1 MATSKRHRAKRIA
14 LFNHKGGVGKT
25 TLTVNIA
32 AALAS
37 LGKRVLLVDAD
48 PQCNLTSYLIEETV
62 LDEWLDDSDSDDGV
76 TLWTALRP
84 IVQATG
90 NLYKILPFG
99 LGIENAYLLPGD
111 IRMSDFELE
120 LTQMWSDCFQRKIR
134 GFRGTSALSELVNTT
149 CRDHHIDFVF
159 YDCGPN
165 VGPLNRIVLLDCD
178 YFVVPAACD
187 LFSIRALKTLGQT
200 MAAWVSDW
208 RTISQLAPDDIY
220 LFNGAP
226 RFMGYV
232 PQHFRIYRGQ
242 VSSGYAKYLAQIEKH
257 IVSDVVKV
265 LRRIDK
271 RLASKSLSQNKLG
284 QIKDFGSLANA
295 AQIEGVPLKDAIDGI
310 PEQRLQAEIAFEA
323 IANRIIAMTEQRIR
337 Q

>member
-1 MATSKRHRAKRIA
+1 MATTKRHRAKRIA

-37 LGKRVLLVDAD
+37 LGKRVLLVDTD

-90 NLYKILPFG
+90 KMYKILPFE
-99 LGIENAYLLPGD
+99 LGIENVYLLPGD
-111 IRMSDFELE
+111 IRLSDFEQE

-134 GFRGTSALSELVNTT
+134 GFSGTGALSELVNAT
-149 CRDHHIDFVF
+149 CRDQQIDFVF

-178 YFVVPAACD
+178 YFIVPAACD

-208 RTISQLAPDDIY
+208 RTISQLAPDGIY
-220 LFNGAP
+220 SFNGEP

-242 VSSGYAKYLAQIEKH
+242 VSSGYAKYFAQIEKH
-257 IVSDVVKV
+257 IASNVVNV

-284 QIKDFGSLANA
+284 QIKDFGPLANA
-295 AQIEGVPLKDAIDGI
+295 AQIEGVPLKDATNGI
-310 PEQRLQAEIAFEA
+310 LEQRRQARIAFEA
-323 IANRIIAMTEQRIR
+323 IANRIIAMTE
-337 Q
+337 

>member
-1 MATSKRHRAKRIA
+1 MATTKRHRAKRIA

-37 LGKRVLLVDAD
+37 LGKRVLLVDTD

-62 LDEWLDDSDSDDGV
+62 LDEWLDDSDSEDGV
-76 TLWTALRP
+76 TLWSALRP

-90 NLYKILPFG
+90 NLYKILPFEF
-99 LGIENAYLLPGD
+99 GIKNAYLLPGD
-111 IRMSDFELE
+111 IRMSDFEQE

-149 CRDHHIDFVF
+149 CRDQHIDFVF

-208 RTISQLAPDDIY
+208 RTISQLAPDGIY
-220 LFNGAP
+220 LFDGEP
-226 RFMGYV
+226 RFMGYI

-257 IVSDVVKV
+257 IVSEVVKV

-295 AQIEGVPLKDAIDGI
+295 AQIEGVPLKDATNGI
-310 PEQRLQAEIAFEA
+310 PGQRRQAKIAFEA
-323 IANRIIAMTEQRIR
+323 IANRIIAMTE
-337 Q
+337 